1 MIIAI
6 DYDNTFTLFP
16 KQFTELRE
24 SFQKD
29 GHKVFIVTARNKD
42 LEPIPFKDTN
52 GFDKVFYT
60 DGKAKATVVRA
71 DIWIDDSPVTL
82 CCDFVPGAAHASPSK
97 AKQFIKDIKI
107 LTYYGIGKK
116 TNLLV
121 ILLKTLSL
129 KEQKK
134 SSLKDYSYTY

>member
-29 GHKVFIVTARNKD
+29 GHKVLIVTARNEKT
-42 LEPIPFKDTN
+42 EPIPAKDIK
-52 GFDKVFYT
+52 GFNAVFYT
-60 DGKAKATVVRA
+60 NGRAKATVVRA

-82 CCDFVPGAAHASPSK
+82 CCDFIPGAAHASPSK
-97 AKQFIKDIKI
+97 AIHQGYKDTHILWNWEEDKFVSYITKNFIPQR
-107 LTYYGIGKK
+107 T
-116 TNLLV
+116 
-121 ILLKTLSL
+121 
-129 KEQKK
+129 KEE
-134 SSLKDYSYTY
+134 